1 MATEGDAAERARADG
16 RLDAAGQA
24 GADGHPG
31 AAERARADIRELA
44 AARGHPTDNAL
55 LVLDRLERAL
65 AAGDLQ
71 RTPFLTRAMTDLR
84 LALAQDEGQRLGG
97 KSAEAARVIMRA
109 IVRGLDEA

>member
-1 MATEGDAAERARADG
+1 MTTEGDAAERARADG

-24 GADGHPG
+24 GADGRSG
-31 AAERARADIRELA
+31 AAGRARADIRELA

-65 AAGDLQ
+65 AGGDLQ
-71 RTPFLTRAMTDLR
+71 RTPFLARAMGDLR

-109 IVRGLDEA
+109 IVRGLEDA